1 MFLHVKILKEHIKLL
16 IIILLQFSFTYLI
29 FYSLILIYL
38 IWTICISIV
47 TYILIINGL
56 GFSILSY
63 NLNYIISMFSNI
75 LLNVH
80 FKKRSKY
87 IFPQPFNSLIKQK
100 LEFILFYLKK
110 L

>member
-63 NLNYIISMFSNI
+63 NLNYIIS
-75 LLNVH
+75 
-80 FKKRSKY
+80 
-87 IFPQPFNSLIKQK
+87 FPQPFNSLIKQK